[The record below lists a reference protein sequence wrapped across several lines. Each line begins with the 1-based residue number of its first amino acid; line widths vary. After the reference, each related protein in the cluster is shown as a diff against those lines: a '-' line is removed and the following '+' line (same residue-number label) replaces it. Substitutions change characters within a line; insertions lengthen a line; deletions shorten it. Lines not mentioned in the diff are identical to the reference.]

1 MPAVVSAGLMM
12 YRMRDQHLEVL
23 LAHPGGPYYARK
35 DAGVWSIPKGLIDPG
50 EDPLAA
56 ARREFAEETGFDP
69 DELAGA
75 GGVRYLALG
84 AVKYKN
90 HKIVRAWGFA
100 GDCDPG
106 AIVSNTFTI
115 EWPRGSGRELEVPE
129 IDRAAFFDMPAARI
143 AILPAQRRFLY
154 DLEALVG
161 SVAPPA
167 RDGGQ

>member
-1 MPAVVSAGLMM
+1 M
-12 YRMRDQHLEVL
+12 YRMREQHLEVL
-23 LAHPGGPYYARK
+23 LAHPGGPYYACK
-35 DAGVWSIPKGLIDPG
+35 DAGVWSIPKGEIDPG
-50 EDPLAA
+50 EEPLAA

-75 GGVRYLALG
+75 GGAHYLSLG

-90 HKIVRAWGFA
+90 HKIVRAWAFA

-115 EWPRGSGRELEVPE
+115 EWPRGSGRRLDIPE
-129 IDRAAFFDMPAARI
+129 IDRAAFFDMPTART

-161 SVAPPA
+161 SAA
-167 RDGGQ
+167 AAGDGGG